1 MAESLLSIKLAA
13 KLAQSYIRQLT
24 MERTITMQRETIL
37 AQSYIRQLTMERTIT
52 MQRETIPEKARLNVT
67 LETLVKELEDRLRE
81 RTNDKS

>member
-13 KLAQSYIRQLT
+13 KLAQSYIRQLA
-24 MERTITMQRETIL
+24 MERTITRQRETI
-37 AQSYIRQLTMERTIT
+37 Q
-52 MQRETIPEKARLNVT
+52 EKARLTVT